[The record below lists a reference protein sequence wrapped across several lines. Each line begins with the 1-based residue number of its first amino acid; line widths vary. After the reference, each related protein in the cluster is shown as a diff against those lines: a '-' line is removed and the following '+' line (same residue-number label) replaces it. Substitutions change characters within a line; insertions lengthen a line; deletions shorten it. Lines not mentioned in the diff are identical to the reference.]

1 MSSFV
6 QLFQSI
12 ALIFIIG
19 KDKLLNVSDV
29 VLIERS
35 SDEFKL
41 IIFALFMVI
50 FQVSVGTFF
59 VNAKYAHVLAIHW
72 SDYIVNVIRQ
82 FASIA
87 YLFACHWFINEKE
100 QLEIIFKFLVF
111 AGIILSIEFF
121 ITFQVPFVRS
131 MLGQYTIN
139 SDGRFQS
146 IFLNDIAA
154 VALWFGLA
162 SLSSFYFYI
171 TQREKKYLIFL
182 LILILATW
190 LSFTR
195 SVLLGLFFAFLFYFY
210 RVKNIKRLR
219 FFIFLACIFLIIVV
233 ALIRVG
239 TVREK
244 ISYMM
249 PGTLGSRVIGVGSSA
264 STQNRMGQGLRGIQ
278 VLSRVIPFG
287 LGPNMEQYY
296 MPINDPSF
304 WGSSDLKIFQTYPF
318 IYEGYARVTTGGTI
332 TSIQIELISFVVA
345 YGMLGIIFLIFATI
359 VFLKQTRYILCVHHS
374 KSIGQMGDL
383 IFAIFILYAVY
394 FLYNTTPI
402 LYVIFLMMFHAL
414 FILSHVEQ
422 IEKK

>member
-1 MSSFV
+1 MHVFHSGLFMFFASIAAVLVVITLCLRGDCAIYFVLLTSFFFPNCATHIIGISGIPLSSFV

-195 SVLLGLFFAFLFYFY
+195 SVLLGLFFCFSVLFL
-210 RVKNIKRLR
+210 
-219 FFIFLACIFLIIVV
+219 
-233 ALIRVG
+233 
-239 TVREK
+239 
-244 ISYMM
+244 
-249 PGTLGSRVIGVGSSA
+249 
-264 STQNRMGQGLRGIQ
+264 
-278 VLSRVIPFG
+278 
-287 LGPNMEQYY
+287 
-296 MPINDPSF
+296 
-304 WGSSDLKIFQTYPF
+304 
-318 IYEGYARVTTGGTI
+318 
-332 TSIQIELISFVVA
+332 
-345 YGMLGIIFLIFATI
+345 
-359 VFLKQTRYILCVHHS
+359 
-374 KSIGQMGDL
+374 
-383 IFAIFILYAVY
+383 
-394 FLYNTTPI
+394 
-402 LYVIFLMMFHAL
+402 
-414 FILSHVEQ
+414 
-422 IEKK
+422 